1 MFNETNDLEKIIKN
15 NTIKPQIN
23 ELIIGINNI
32 LKVNHNLDDLYN
44 FIKSLKKWI
53 FNLKY
58 RVLKNFFNVYT

>member
-32 LKVNHNLDDLYN
+32 
-44 FIKSLKKWI
+44 KSKS
-53 FNLKY
+53 
-58 RVLKNFFNVYT
+58 